1 MTGYY
6 NKHYIKKGGQVKL
19 DLGNKTQASLQRDI
33 YPVLTEKIASLLK
46 RIPADDM
53 KDIEEIRLRG
63 EKPLMISKC
72 SRDYFV
78 TKDGMISQVPMDSFM
93 VNMDDIEKIL
103 QYMCNYSIYAVEE
116 ELKQGFLT
124 LRGGHRVGLSGRAV
138 IENGRVKTIKNIS
151 GMNIR
156 VAKEIKGCGQDIIN
170 RIYSNGLKHTLIASP
185 PGCGKTTLL
194 RDMIRILSSGEY
206 LKRGY
211 KLGIVDERSEI
222 AGCYL
227 GIPQRDVGPRTDV
240 LDSCPKVQGI
250 MMLLRSMSPEII
262 AVDEIGSLEDSDA
275 IENAINSGVM
285 VIATAH
291 GRDMDEIL
299 KKPGVRNL
307 IERKLFERVVIL
319 SRKKGPGTI
328 ENIIEF

>member
-1 MTGYY
+1 M
-6 NKHYIKKGGQVKL
+6 
-19 DLGNKTQASLQRDI
+19 DLGIKTQASLERDI
-33 YPVLTEKIASLLK
+33 YPVLTDNIASLLK
-46 RIPADDM
+46 KIPIDDI
-53 KDIEEIRLRG
+53 KDMEEIRLRG
-63 EKPLMISKC
+63 ERPLMISKC

-78 TKDGMISQVPMDSFM
+78 KRDGTVSKAPLDSFM
-93 VNMDDIEKIL
+93 VNMADIENIL
-103 QYMCNYSIYAVEE
+103 QFMCNYSIYAVEE

-124 LRGGHRVGLSGRAV
+124 LRGGHRVGICGRAV

-156 VAKEIKGCGQDIIN
+156 IAKEIKGCGYNIVN
-170 RIYSNGLKHTLIASP
+170 RIYSDGLKHTLIASP

-194 RDMIRILSSGEY
+194 RDMIRILSSGDY
-206 LKRGY
+206 QKRGY
-211 KLGIVDERSEI
+211 KVGIVDERSEI

-240 LDSCPKVQGI
+240 LDSCPKIQGI

-291 GRDMDEIL
+291 GRNMDEIL

-307 IERKLFERVVIL
+307 IDRRLFEKVVIL

-328 ENIIEF
+328 EDIIEF

>member
-1 MTGYY
+1 M
-6 NKHYIKKGGQVKL
+6 
-19 DLGNKTQASLQRDI
+19 DLGIKTQASLERDI
-33 YPVLTEKIASLLK
+33 YPVLTDNIASLLK
-46 RIPADDM
+46 KIPIDEIKDM
-53 KDIEEIRLRG
+53 EEIRLRG
-63 EKPLMISKC
+63 ERPLMISKC

-78 TKDGMISQVPMDSFM
+78 KRDGTVSKAPLDSFM
-93 VNMDDIEKIL
+93 VNMADIENIL
-103 QYMCNYSIYAVEE
+103 QFMCNYSIYAVEE

-124 LRGGHRVGLSGRAV
+124 LRGGHRVGICGRAV

-156 VAKEIKGCGQDIIN
+156 IAKEIKGCGYNIVN
-170 RIYSNGLKHTLIASP
+170 RIYSDGLKHTLIASP

-194 RDMIRILSSGEY
+194 RDMIRILSSGDY
-206 LKRGY
+206 QKRGY
-211 KLGIVDERSEI
+211 KVGIVDERSEI

-240 LDSCPKVQGI
+240 LDSCPKIQGI

-291 GRDMDEIL
+291 GRNMDEIL

-307 IERKLFERVVIL
+307 IDRRLFEKVVIL

-328 ENIIEF
+328 EDIIEF